1 MSDTVALDNEP
12 IEDTWS
18 RWEYP
23 TLIAIARWEQGNPT
37 KSFLSRDQVVERV
50 GASADDAWKV
60 GRSLD
65 RLSKAGLVEI
75 LDVMDGSPWPAM
87 VSGLTTAGL
96 RRVGA
101 WPTPAALQAD
111 LIDRLLKAAERIEA
125 DQPAK
130 ASRVREVA
138 EVLGGVASDVFA
150 KVIAEVLS
158 KATGA
163 R

>member
-1 MSDTVALDNEP
+1 MSERVALENEP

-23 TLIAIARWEQGNPT
+23 TLLAIARWEQANPT
-37 KSFLSRDQVVERV
+37 KGFLSRDQVIERV
-50 GASADDAWKV
+50 GVEAEDAWKV

-65 RLSKAGLVEI
+65 RLAEAGLIQI

-87 VSGLTTAGL
+87 VSGLTPAGL

-101 WPTPAALQAD
+101 WPTPATLQAD
-111 LIDRLLKAAERIEA
+111 FIDRLVKAADRIEA

-130 ASRVREVA
+130 ASKVREVA
-138 EVLGGVASDVFA
+138 EVLGGVASDVFT

-158 KATGA
+158 KAAGA